1 VPKSAKAFAA
11 YPYDFAEARAVAD
24 ALGLSQPVAVTLVR
38 RGYRTPEDARA
49 FLAADESH
57 PPEAFQGM
65 DEVVAL
71 VWAAIEA
78 GERITVHGDFDVDGV
93 SATAVMIGALRELG
107 ADCDWLIPD
116 RIADGYG
123 LSKENVEKL
132 AVRGTGLLITVDCG
146 ITAVEQVALA
156 QELGMEVVV
165 TDHHQRD
172 EELPACLILHPEV
185 SAYPFESLCGTAVA
199 WKLACALR
207 DGAAFPGT
215 SSADVPGKA
224 APDSAASERDLDL
237 VALATVA
244 DVVPL
249 VGENRSLVKRG
260 LAEMRRTKRVG
271 LRALM
276 EASKCEPTRL
286 DEGDLAFRLAPRI
299 NAAGRLYRA
308 DAGVELLLTE
318 DEERAKQIAEEL
330 GRANSERRATERE
343 VDAAAEAARRELPDE
358 LKDADGL
365 VLAGEGWHPG
375 VVGIVASRLVER
387 HHRPVVVISL
397 DGEGGGRGSGRSI
410 PGFDL
415 HAALEACSEH
425 LETFGGHKAAAGLSL
440 KTENLEAFRAAFAK
454 HAGEVLSPEDLKRTE
469 RIDAMVGGVGLGLD
483 LAEELGQLAPFGMG
497 NPGVRLMVPSARVT
511 DQRTMGEEGK
521 HSRFSLHSGS
531 HRALGVAFGRPSLGV
546 DDDDMLDA
554 AVRLEVNHWN
564 GAVEPRVVL
573 REVYPLDTETP
584 AIAAHPC
591 ACEDAEWW
599 ARFEAELVRDLGAA
613 ASVERNRRMA
623 TESLH
628 GADGVERKLLLGQ
641 PSLHGDAGVERN
653 SVIDRV
659 KLHGNADGSPRRA
672 IQSAGSS
679 PTATIAELVSSG
691 AGVLAVAA
699 DASRRAALAN
709 GATGLARFNGGAA
722 LMACHRCGAETVAN
736 LASRADS
743 GLALT
748 DYAALAMSPDLASSF
763 EHVVLVDAPRSA
775 ADVQRI
781 TRAHGAR
788 IPSQPPVDEGD
799 GTASPGF
806 LHPLFS
812 AAEHSFSLGV
822 LARQAP
828 SRETIAGVFKALR
841 TGGGLS
847 GPDLRAALAGPG
859 PHPLDPETAARAF
872 RVLLELGLVAGSTS
886 AGVGGVSV
894 VSSEGTDLERSA
906 AFRVYSEEHSE
917 AQQFLQSP
925 KFP

>member
-1 VPKSAKAFAA
+1 MPKSAKAFAA
-11 YPYDFAEARAVAD
+11 DPYDYAEARAVAD
-24 ALGLSQPVAVTLVR
+24 QLGLSQTVAVTLVR
-38 RGYRTPEDARA
+38 RGYRTPAEARA
-49 FLAADESH
+49 FLAADETH

-65 DEVVAL
+65 DEVVAIVL
-71 VWAAIEA
+71 AAIEA
-78 GERITVHGDFDVDGV
+78 EERITVHGDFDVDGV
-93 SATAVMIGALRELG
+93 SATALMIGTLRELG

-156 QELGMEVVV
+156 QELGMEVIV
-165 TDHHQRD
+165 TDHHQKD
-172 EELPACLILHPEV
+172 EALPDCLILHPEV
-185 SAYPFESLCGTAVA
+185 SGYPFEALCGTAVA
-199 WKLACALR
+199 WKLASALR
-207 DGAAFPGT
+207 QEFASD
-215 SSADVPGKA
+215 
-224 APDSAASERDLDL
+224 APATERDLDL

-260 LAEMRRTKRVG
+260 LAEMRRTKRLG

-318 DEERAKQIAEEL
+318 DEDRAKQIAEEL

-343 VDAAAEAARRELPDE
+343 VDAAAEAVRRELPDE
-358 LKDADGL
+358 LKEANGL
-365 VLAGEGWHPG
+365 VVAGEGWHPG
-375 VVGIVASRLVER
+375 VVGIVASRMVER

-410 PGFDL
+410 SGFDL

-440 KTENLEAFRAAFAK
+440 KAENLEAFRAAFAK
-454 HAGEVLSPEDLKRTE
+454 HAGEVLSADDLKRTE

-531 HRALGVAFGRPSLGV
+531 HRALGVAFGRSSLGV
-546 DDDDMLDA
+546 DDDEMLDA

-573 REVYPLDTETP
+573 REVYPLEVDP
-584 AIAAHPC
+584 DALSPHPC
-591 ACEDAEWW
+591 ECGEAEWW
-599 ARFEAELVRDLGAA
+599 SRFEAELVRDLTAQGNA
-613 ASVERNRRMA
+613 VERNSRYA
-623 TESLH
+623 GLSLH
-628 GADGVERKLLLGQ
+628 GADGVERKLLIGQ
-641 PSLHGDAGVERN
+641 STGH
-653 SVIDRV
+653 
-659 KLHGNADGSPRRA
+659 DGAASSPRLVVRG
-672 IQSAGSS
+672 AGSS

-722 LMACHRCGAETVAN
+722 LIACHRCGAGAIDG
-736 LASRADS
+736 LAARADS
-743 GLALT
+743 GGLALT
-748 DYAALAMSPDLASSF
+748 DHAALTLSPDLASHF
-763 EHVVLVDAPRSA
+763 EHVVLVDAPRTVADAERVTRPLSA
-775 ADVQRI
+775 AAA
-781 TRAHGAR
+781 T
-788 IPSQPPVDEGD
+788 
-799 GTASPGF
+799 SPGF

-812 AAEHSFSLGV
+812 AAEHAFALGV

-828 SRETIAGVFKALR
+828 SRETIVGVFKGLR
-841 TGGGLS
+841 TGGEVS

-859 PHPLDPETAARAF
+859 PHPLDPETSARAL

-906 AFRVYSEEHSE
+906 AFRVYSKEHSE